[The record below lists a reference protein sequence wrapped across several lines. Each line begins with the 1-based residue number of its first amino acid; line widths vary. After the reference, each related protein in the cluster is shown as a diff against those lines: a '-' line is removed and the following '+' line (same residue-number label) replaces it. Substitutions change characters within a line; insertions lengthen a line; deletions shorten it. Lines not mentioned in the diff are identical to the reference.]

1 MRRDRLRGLALGA
14 GLWAGLAVA
23 QAPAPGARVEEL
35 LELARQRNP
44 ELAAMGHEAE
54 AARERVQPAGALP
67 DPMGRLE
74 RRDVGNQMGNG
85 DFNLLPAR
93 VGSAK
98 YTVAQTIPLWGKR
111 DLKREVAEADAAQA
125 QARRSGTWAELAAKV
140 KTAFA
145 QYYLVGQSRKLA
157 EELLRLGGSLEQLTQ
172 ARYADGLVPQQDVV
186 RAQVEKTMLRSEL
199 LMLETEHHHAAARL
213 NALLRR
219 PPAAPL
225 AEPQVL
231 RPLPPPAKLDYVALE
246 ARLLAAN
253 PQLAAQE
260 AQILAAEKNRELVT
274 KNRYPDL
281 TVGVSP
287 IQTRNRVTEW
297 ELMFEVNI
305 PLQQESRRS
314 QEREAAAMASA
325 ARSRKEAALNQV
337 SADLAE
343 NLSALDSARRLEQLV
358 ASALLPQAD
367 LAFKAA
373 LAGYETGKLDFA
385 TLLDAQRQIRKAKLD
400 RLKAQVEAQF
410 RLAEIERLLGE
421 EL

>member
-1 MRRDRLRGLALGA
+1 MKIRHLMAGALCA
-14 GLWAGLAVA
+14 LLWSG
-23 QAPAPGARVEEL
+23 QAASQAAPPGARVEEL
-35 LELARQRNP
+35 LELARRQNP
-44 ELAAMGHEAE
+44 ELAAMGFEAE

-74 RRDVGNQMGNG
+74 LRDVGNQMGNG

-125 QARRSGTWAELAAKV
+125 QARRTGTWAELAAKV
-140 KTAFA
+140 KAAFA
-145 QYYLVGQSRKLA
+145 QYYYVGHSLKLA
-157 EELLRLGGSLEQLTQ
+157 QELLRLGGSLEQLAQ
-172 ARYADGLVPQQDVV
+172 ARYSDGLVPQQDVV
-186 RAQVEKTMLRSEL
+186 RAQVEKTTLKGEL

-225 AEPQVL
+225 AEPQAL

-260 AQILAAEKNRELVT
+260 AQIAAAEKNRELVT

-325 ARSRKEAALNQV
+325 ARARKEAALNQA
-337 SADLAE
+337 SAELAE
-343 NLSALDSARRLEQLV
+343 NLSALDSARRLEALV
-358 ASALLPQAD
+358 ATALLPQAD

-400 RLKAQVEAQF
+400 RLKAQAEAQF

>member
-1 MRRDRLRGLALGA
+1 MKTRHLMAGALCA
-14 GLWAGLAVA
+14 LLWSGQAAS
-23 QAPAPGARVEEL
+23 QAPPPGARVEEL
-35 LELARQRNP
+35 LELARRQNP
-44 ELAAMGHEAE
+44 ELAAMGFEAE
-54 AARERVQPAGALP
+54 AAQARVQPAGALP

-74 RRDVGNQMGNG
+74 LRDVGNQMGNG

-140 KTAFA
+140 KAAFA
-145 QYYLVGQSRKLA
+145 QYYYVGHSLMLA
-157 EELLRLGGSLEQLTQ
+157 QELLRLGSSLEQLTQ
-172 ARYADGLVPQQDVV
+172 ARYSDGLVPQQDVV
-186 RAQVEKTMLRSEL
+186 RAQVEKTTLRSEL

-225 AEPQVL
+225 AEAQAL

-253 PQLAAQE
+253 PQLAAQD
-260 AQILAAEKNRELVT
+260 AQISAAEKNRELVT

-325 ARSRKEAALNQV
+325 ARSRKDAALNQV

>member
-1 MRRDRLRGLALGA
+1 MKPRARLAALLIGFAAAGGA
-14 GLWAGLAVA
+14 GA
-23 QAPAPGARVEEL
+23 QPVPGARVEEL
-35 LELARQRNP
+35 LELARRQNP
-44 ELAAMGHEAE
+44 ELAAMGFEAE
-54 AARERVQPAGALP
+54 AAQARVQPAGALP

-74 RRDVGNQMGNG
+74 LRDVDNRMGNG

-111 DLKREVAEADAAQA
+111 DLRRGVAEADAAQA
-125 QARRSGTWAELAAKV
+125 QARASGTWAELAAKV
-140 KTAFA
+140 KAAFA
-145 QYYLVGQSRKLA
+145 QYYFTGHSRKLA
-157 EELLRLGGSLEQLTQ
+157 EELLRLGTSLEQLTQ

-186 RAQVEKTMLRSEL
+186 RAQVEKTALKSEL
-199 LMLETEHHHAAARL
+199 LVLETEHHHAAARL

-225 AEPQVL
+225 AEPQAL
-231 RPLPPPAKLDYVALE
+231 RPLPAPAKLDYVALE

-260 AQILAAEKNRELVT
+260 AQIQAAEKNRELVT

-314 QEREAAAMASA
+314 QEREAAALASA
-325 ARSRKEAALNQV
+325 ARSRKDAALNQV

-358 ASALLPQAD
+358 ATALLPQAD

-400 RLKAQVEAQF
+400 RLKAQAEAQF

>member
-1 MRRDRLRGLALGA
+1 MKPRARLAALLIGLAAAGGA
-14 GLWAGLAVA
+14 GA
-23 QAPAPGARVEEL
+23 QPVPGARVEEL
-35 LELARQRNP
+35 LELARRQNP

-54 AARERVQPAGALP
+54 AAQARVQPAGALP

-74 RRDVGNQMGNG
+74 LRDVDNRMGNG

-98 YTVAQTIPLWGKR
+98 YTVSQSIPLWGKR
-111 DLKREVAEADAAQA
+111 DLRRGMAEADAAQA
-125 QARRSGTWAELAAKV
+125 QARASGTWAELAAKV
-140 KTAFA
+140 KAAFA
-145 QYYLVGQSRKLA
+145 QYYYVGHSRKLA
-157 EELLRLGGSLEQLTQ
+157 EELLRLGASLEQLAQ

-186 RAQVEKTMLRSEL
+186 RAQVEKTALRSEL

-253 PQLAAQE
+253 PQLAAQD
-260 AQILAAEKNRELVT
+260 AQISAAEKNRELVT

-281 TVGVSP
+281 TVGISP

-337 SADLAE
+337 SADRAE
-343 NLSALDSARRLEQLV
+343 NLSALDSARRLETLV
-358 ASALLPQAD
+358 ATALLPQAD

-410 RLAEIERLLGE
+410 RLADIERLLGE